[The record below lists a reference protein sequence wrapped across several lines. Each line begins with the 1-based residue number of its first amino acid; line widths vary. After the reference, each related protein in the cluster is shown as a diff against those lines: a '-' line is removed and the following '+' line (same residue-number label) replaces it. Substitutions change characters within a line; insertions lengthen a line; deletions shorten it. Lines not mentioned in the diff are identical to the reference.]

1 MRNGLVILPFS
12 QKTLKFIT
20 SRLRNSLRRNA
31 QKAGQSLQPGAVSA
45 PGVVR
50 KEQAKS
56 PFGATEIGRLHQ
68 SLPLIPA
75 HTDSAAEKMRRNRLG
90 RPAGAI
96 YRFSLRFI
104 LGRKRPRLYSS
115 AALRLKAFRPHT
127 GRNKSSGTACANTT
141 QTRKG
146 FRKLA

>member
-1 MRNGLVILPFS
+1 MSSVRESWLIQLAELSNDAV
-12 QKTLKFIT
+12 LKP
-20 SRLRNSLRRNA
+20 
-31 QKAGQSLQPGAVSA
+31 QSGDRIQPGAVSA